1 MKKFINPELELI
13 ELEEK
18 DVITTS
24 VVIPFSDDSTEPS
37 PAAEAPAKSKDWTNL
52 VWNNTTR
59 Q

>member
-24 VVIPFSDDSTEPS
+24 VVIPFSDDPTEPS
-37 PAAEAPAKSKDWTNL
+37 LEAADPAKSTNWTNL
-52 VWNNTTR
+52 VWNTN